1 MPKIGAEAGRRA
13 ALINAVIAAVGRA
26 GTLEVTV
33 AQIARDAGMS
43 SALAHHYF
51 GSKDRMFLAAMR
63 RILSVYGDAVSQEL
77 ARETTPRGRLDA
89 ILRASFERQNF
100 EREVVAAWL
109 TFYALTRRNDEAR
122 RLLAAYHGRLRS
134 NLRSVLRPLTDRPEA
149 EAERLG
155 ALIDGI
161 YLRAALVSDPLD
173 PACDGASALA
183 MARGYVEEVL
193 R

>member
-173 PACDGASALA
+173 PACDGAAALA